1 MEVLGEV
8 VQGRPMTIYS
18 FLGEW
23 HFRAPKKNMAPI
35 INRLHWGDK
44 KKPTVIRGYFT
55 PFVQLV
61 TEPTLYNN
69 HDLDWSRG
77 WVSLTKSP
85 QKHLPGS
92 TILLGGISKTRIMLA
107 FFARGGFFWLFC
119 AGWTSC
125 CVLGLQHLSLGF
137 GKHGWLAG
145 NWTLNQDEFAI
156 EKWPNVG
163 WPEWSMPGHWDQ

>member
-77 WVSLTKSP
+77 WVSLTK
-85 QKHLPGS
+85 KS
-92 TILLGGISKTRIMLA
+92 TRTSTRIYPSFGWDFKDKDYVGL
-107 FFARGGFFWLFC
+107 FLLGGFFWLCC

-137 GKHGWLAG
+137 GIHGWLAG
-145 NWTLNQDEFAI
+145 
-156 EKWPNVG
+156 
-163 WPEWSMPGHWDQ
+163 